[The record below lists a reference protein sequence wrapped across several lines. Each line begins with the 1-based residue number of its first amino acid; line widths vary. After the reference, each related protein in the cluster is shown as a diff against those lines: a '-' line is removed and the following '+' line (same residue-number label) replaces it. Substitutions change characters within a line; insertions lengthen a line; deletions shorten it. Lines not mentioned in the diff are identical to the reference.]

1 MRSFNADGEARL
13 LSWRHVREFAVPAS
27 MIETATARRHA
38 GDWAGACAAAQVDV
52 DLDLRVIA
60 SQRGREFA
68 ALVRADLRRLAP
80 DLLRWHLPRTVS
92 DGLLRPGLT
101 ISLTRY
107 AGASLSRHAEASS
120 SRHTGASLSRNAG
133 VEDCAHLVVRT
144 APSWAK
150 SGQRISLA
158 LWDPAAE
165 DTGPHPRPR
174 PDRRFRLDL
183 HPHLWAADRAHEL
196 RERCGAEEFTHL
208 PQSGSPA
215 EASAGSGYTATR
227 WTAEVPPGHED
238 TVPRWT
244 TEVPP
249 RHGDATPRWT
259 TEIPARHGDATP
271 RWTTEVPPRHGDA
284 TPRWVAEVPAGRGY
298 AVHRWAAEAAI
309 LRVADGYSGLVAVR
323 LGNGRR
329 VLLPDTDPEAHST
342 PRRGGSGRG
351 GEPVLPYAAT
361 WLPPDLELLRSGV
374 ITTDLLHPL
383 VADALSFGQERTTTS
398 SGHQPE
404 RTTVS
409 PGHQPG
415 GTTTSSGHQPERAS
429 AGSGIEPRRTTTASG
444 DEPERTTAGTGA
456 AAAAARMTTAGDE
469 VRLVECCGTVHRVG
483 LVDGRLV
490 PLDHD
495 PEELRREELLAVL
508 GGPPM
513 PCLRAIRTASR
524 NPECLDE
531 VRTRLIHG
539 DHAGAAALVA
549 ELLGPDAKL
558 EGALGEAFATAAE
571 GRIEHGLYRAGLAA
585 RVPSGVTVPI
595 GSRKGRHGR
604 RGRHHRLPKR
614 AALLH

>member
-13 LSWRHVREFAVPAS
+13 LSWWHVREFAVPAS

-271 RWTTEVPPRHGDA
+271 RW
-284 TPRWVAEVPAGRGY
+284 VAEVPAGRGY

-309 LRVADGYSGLVAVR
+309 LRVADGYSGPVAVR

-342 PRRGGSGRG
+342 PKRGGSGRG

-383 VADALSFGQERTTTS
+383 VADALSFGQER
-398 SGHQPE
+398 
-404 RTTVS
+404 
-409 PGHQPG
+409 
-415 GTTTSSGHQPERAS
+415 TTTSSGHQPERAS

>member
-1 MRSFNADGEARL
+1 MHSLNADGQARL

-27 MIETATARRHA
+27 MIETATARRHT

-52 DLDLRVIA
+52 DLDLRAIA
-60 SQRGREFA
+60 SLRGREFA

-80 DLLRWHLPRTVS
+80 DLLRWHLPRTIA

-101 ISLTRY
+101 ISLARYPEDPSTRY
-107 AGASLSRHAEASS
+107 TETLPSSYPESLPPRHTGSLP
-120 SRHTGASLSRNAG
+120 SRHTGASPSRHTGASPSWYAG
-133 VEDCAHLVVRT
+133 AEDCVHLVVRT
-144 APSWAK
+144 APSWAE

-158 LWDPAAE
+158 LWDPAVE

-196 RERCGAEEFTHL
+196 RERCGAEEFADL
-208 PQSGSPA
+208 PQAGSPA
-215 EASAGSGYTATR
+215 EAPSGSEYAATLRAAETPAGYERVSPSWR
-227 WTAEVPPGHED
+227 
-238 TVPRWT
+238 
-244 TEVPP
+244 TEVPG
-249 RHGDATPRWT
+249 RHEHAAPHWGTGV
-259 TEIPARHGDATP
+259 PAVHEHPAP
-271 RWTTEVPPRHGDA
+271 A
-284 TPRWVAEVPAGRGY
+284 WVTEVPAGRGY

-309 LRVADGYSGLVAVR
+309 LRRADGYSGPVAVR

-329 VLLPDTDPEAHST
+329 VLLPDTEPEVPAT
-342 PRRGGSGRG
+342 PDRGDAGRGG

-361 WLPPDLELLRSGV
+361 WLLPDLELLQAEV
-374 ITTDLLHPL
+374 ITADLLHPL
-383 VADALSFGQERTTTS
+383 VAEALASRPKRTTAS
-398 SGHQPE
+398 SRRRPE
-404 RTTVS
+404 RATTS
-409 PGHQPG
+409 LGHNPEPATTGAELEPEQ
-415 GTTTSSGHQPERAS
+415 GTTGLGHEPERAS
-429 AGSGIEPRRTTTASG
+429 AGSEVA
-444 DEPERTTAGTGA
+444 TAGA
-456 AAAAARMTTAGDE
+456 MTAGDDG
-469 VRLVECCGTVHRVG
+469 VRLVECCGAVHRVG

-513 PCLRAIRTASR
+513 PCLRAIRNASR

-531 VRTRLIHG
+531 VRTRLGHG
-539 DHAGAAALVA
+539 DHAGATALVA

-558 EGALGEAFATAAE
+558 EGALAEAFATAAE

-614 AALLH
+614 AALLR

>member
-1 MRSFNADGEARL
+1 MHSLNADGQARL
-13 LSWRHVREFAVPAS
+13 LSWRHVRQFAVPAS

-60 SQRGREFA
+60 SLRGREFA

-92 DGLLRPGLT
+92 DGRLRPGLT
-101 ISLTRY
+101 MSLARY
-107 AGASLSRHAEASS
+107 SGDPSARCTETAPSPSTETAPSRHAEASP
-120 SRHTGASLSRNAG
+120 SRHTGASPSRHTGTSPSRYAG
-133 VEDCAHLVVRT
+133 AEDCVHLVVRT
-144 APSWAK
+144 APSWAE

-158 LWDPAAE
+158 LWDPAVE

-196 RERCGAEEFTHL
+196 RERCGADEFADL
-208 PQSGSPA
+208 PQYA
-215 EASAGSGYTATR
+215 A
-227 WTAEVPPGHED
+227 
-238 TVPRWT
+238 PRWM
-244 TEVPP
+244 
-249 RHGDATPRWT
+249 
-259 TEIPARHGDATP
+259 
-271 RWTTEVPPRHGDA
+271 
-284 TPRWVAEVPAGRGY
+284 AEVPAGRGY

-309 LRVADGYSGLVAVR
+309 LRVADGYSGPVAVR

-329 VLLPDTDPEAHST
+329 VLLPDTEPEGPAK
-342 PRRGGSGRG
+342 PDRGGAGRGG

-361 WLPPDLELLRSGV
+361 WLLPDLELLHAEV
-374 ITTDLLHPL
+374 ITADLLHPL
-383 VADALSFGQERTTTS
+383 VAEALASGPKRTAAS
-398 SGHQPE
+398 SGHRPE
-404 RTTVS
+404 RA
-409 PGHQPG
+409 
-415 GTTTSSGHQPERAS
+415 TTSLGHKPEPATARAGHEPGRATTGAGHEPEQATTGAGRKPEQAS
-429 AGSGIEPRRTTTASG
+429 AGSEVA
-444 DEPERTTAGTGA
+444 TAGA
-456 AAAAARMTTAGDE
+456 MTAGSGG
-469 VRLVECCGTVHRVG
+469 VRLVECCGAVHRVG

-513 PCLRAIRTASR
+513 PCLRAIRNASR
-524 NPECLDE
+524 SPDCLDE
-531 VRTRLIHG
+531 VRTRLGHG
-539 DHAGAAALVA
+539 DHAGATALVA
-549 ELLGPDAKL
+549 ELLGPDARL
-558 EGALGEAFATAAE
+558 EGALAEAFATAAE

>member
-107 AGASLSRHAEASS
+107 AGASLSRHAEASSSRHAEASS

-244 TEVPP
+244 TEVAA
-249 RHGDATPRWT
+249 G
-259 TEIPARHGDATP
+259 
-271 RWTTEVPPRHGDA
+271 HGDA

-309 LRVADGYSGLVAVR
+309 LRVADGYSGPVAVR

-342 PRRGGSGRG
+342 PKRGGSGRG

-404 RTTVS
+404 R
-409 PGHQPG
+409 
-415 GTTTSSGHQPERAS
+415 AS
-429 AGSGIEPRRTTTASG
+429 AGSGLEPRPTTTSSG

>member
-107 AGASLSRHAEASS
+107 AGASPSRHTGTSPSRHAEASP
-120 SRHTGASLSRNAG
+120 SRHTGTSPSRNAG

-208 PQSGSPA
+208 PQGGSPA

-249 RHGDATPRWT
+249 RHGDATPRWM
-259 TEIPARHGDATP
+259 
-271 RWTTEVPPRHGDA
+271 
-284 TPRWVAEVPAGRGY
+284 AEVPAGRGY

-383 VADALSFGQERTTTS
+383 VADALSSGQERTTTS

-558 EGALGEAFATAAE
+558 EGTLGEAFATAAE

>member
-107 AGASLSRHAEASS
+107 AGASPSRHTGTSPSRHAEASP
-120 SRHTGASLSRNAG
+120 SRHTGTSPSRNAG

-208 PQSGSPA
+208 PQGGSPA

-238 TVPRWT
+238 TV
-244 TEVPP
+244 
-249 RHGDATPRWT
+249 
-259 TEIPARHGDATP
+259 P

-342 PRRGGSGRG
+342 PKRGGSGRG

-398 SGHQPE
+398 SGHHPE

-429 AGSGIEPRRTTTASG
+429 AGSGVEPRPTTTSSG
-444 DEPERTTAGTGA
+444 DEPERTTAGTG